1 MTLLTGPQ
9 LQFLLQGLC
18 WTAVLSLMAFVG
30 GGLLGF
36 VVAILRVY
44 GPAVTRNLTML
55 YIKLIQGT
63 PLLVLLSLAYFGL
76 PTMGLNIEPLS
87 AAGLGLS
94 VYVSAYLGEIW
105 RGCIESVPR
114 TQAEAAECLAL
125 NWGQRL
131 IHVILPQAMRIA
143 TPPTVGFMVQI
154 VKNTSLASAIGFVEL
169 ARAGQVINNA
179 TFQPFVTFMLIAA
192 LYFALCYPLSVWSR
206 RLERKLNVA
215 NRYGRVGLEEFWRQS
230 RAGRRLL
237 HCQQGVSGRHHRTQ
251 RLRQEHGAALHRPPG
266 VGRCR
271 SYRGLRARHHV
282 AKAEPAPVAP
292 RCRHRVPEL

>member
-9 LQFLLQGLC
+9 LQFLLQGLW
-18 WTAVLSLMAFVG
+18 WTVVLSLMAFAG

-44 GPAVTRNLTML
+44 GPAFTRNLTML
-55 YIKLIQGT
+55 YIKLVQGT
-63 PLLVLLSLAYFGL
+63 PLLVLLSLTYFGL
-76 PTMGLNIEPLS
+76 PTMGVNIDPLT

-94 VYVSAYLGEIW
+94 IYVSAYLGEIW

-125 NWGQRL
+125 NWRQRL
-131 IHVILPQAMRIA
+131 VHVILPQAVKIA
-143 TPPTVGFMVQI
+143 TPSTVGFMVQI

-169 ARAGQVINNA
+169 ARAGQVINNS

-206 RLERKLNVA
+206 RLERKFHVA
-215 NRYGRVGLEEFWRQS
+215 NR
-230 RAGRRLL
+230 
-237 HCQQGVSGRHHRTQ
+237 
-251 RLRQEHGAALHRPPG
+251 
-266 VGRCR
+266 
-271 SYRGLRARHHV
+271 
-282 AKAEPAPVAP
+282 
-292 RCRHRVPEL
+292 

>member
-1 MTLLTGPQ
+1 MTSLTAAQ
-9 LQFLLQGLC
+9 LQFLLNGLV
-18 WTAVLSLMAFVG
+18 WTVALSLLAFAG

-36 VVAILRVY
+36 MVALARVY
-44 GPAVTRNLTML
+44 GPNLTRRMVML

-76 PTMGLNIEPLS
+76 PSLGLNVQPLT

-94 VYVSAYLGEIW
+94 IYVSAYIGEIW

-131 IHVILPQAMRIA
+131 IHVILPQAVKIA

-169 ARAGQVINNA
+169 ARAGQVINNS
-179 TFQPFVTFMLIAA
+179 TFQPLVIFVLVAA
-192 LYFALCYPLSVWSR
+192 MYFALCYPLSVWSR
-206 RLERKLNVA
+206 RLEWKFNVA
-215 NRYGRVGLEEFWRQS
+215 
-230 RAGRRLL
+230 
-237 HCQQGVSGRHHRTQ
+237 HR
-251 RLRQEHGAALHRPPG
+251 
-266 VGRCR
+266 
-271 SYRGLRARHHV
+271 
-282 AKAEPAPVAP
+282 
-292 RCRHRVPEL
+292 